1 MAKKWALALHGG
13 AGPIP
18 GNDYSLQEAH
28 LATLLKNGAER
39 LRDGE
44 AALDVVEVM
53 VQGLEESG
61 LYLAGKGAAPNL
73 DGAYELDA
81 AIMDGRNRTAGA
93 VGALQGYRN
102 PVSCARAVMEQ
113 TPNVLLIADGARKL
127 LAKSGLVMIDDP
139 DAYYDP
145 VDELTTQD
153 MINSTGTVGAV
164 ALDIYGDLSAATST
178 AGIRGKT
185 PGRLGDTPLPGA
197 GTWADERCAVS
208 CTGLGEYFT
217 RAAAAADVSARIRYA
232 GAGLEAAVQGA
243 LDDVR
248 MLGGQGGMIAVS
260 AEGDISALWNS
271 SGLKRAMADS
281 NGRFEVGTFG

>member
-28 LATLLKNGAER
+28 LATLLKNGATR
-39 LRDGE
+39 LQDGE

-93 VGALQGYRN
+93 VGALQGYLN
-102 PVSCARAVMEQ
+102 PVSCARAVMER

-127 LAKSGLVMIDDP
+127 LADSGLEVIEDP
-139 DAYYDP
+139 ASYYDP

-164 ALDIYGDLSAATST
+164 VLDIYGDLSAATST

-185 PGRLGDTPLPGA
+185 PGRLGDTPLIGS

-208 CTGLGEYFT
+208 CTGLGEYFI
-217 RAAAAADVSARIRYA
+217 RAAAAADVSARIRYG
-232 GAGLEAAVQGA
+232 GAKLEDAVQGA

-248 MLGGQGGMIAVS
+248 MLGGQGGMIA
-260 AEGDISALWNS
+260 ISASGEISMLWNS
-271 SGLKRAMADS
+271 SGLKRGMVDS

>member
-18 GNDYSLQEAH
+18 GNDYALQEAH

-39 LRDGE
+39 LRNGE
-44 AALDVVEVM
+44 ATLDVVEIM

-73 DGAYELDA
+73 DGDYELDA

-127 LAKSGLVMIDDP
+127 LASSGLAMIDDP
-139 DAYYDP
+139 ESYYDP

-153 MINSTGTVGAV
+153 MITSSGTVGAV

-185 PGRLGDTPLPGA
+185 PGRLGDTPLLGA

-208 CTGLGEYFT
+208 CTGLGEYFI
-217 RAAAAADVSARIRYA
+217 RAAAAADVSARIRYG
-232 GAGLEAAVQGA
+232 GASLETAVQGA

-248 MLGGQGGMIAVS
+248 MLGGQGGMIAIS
-260 AEGDISALWNS
+260 ATGEISALWNS

-281 NGRFEVGTFG
+281 TGRFEVGTF

>member
-81 AIMDGRNRTAGA
+81 AIMDGRNRTVGA

-127 LAKSGLVMIDDP
+127 LASSGLAVIDDP
-139 DAYYDP
+139 EAYYDP
-145 VDELTTQD
+145 VEEMTSQD
-153 MINSTGTVGAV
+153 MIKSTGTVGAV

-208 CTGLGEYFT
+208 CTGLGEYFI
-217 RAAAAADVSARIRYA
+217 RAAAAADVSARIRYG
-232 GAGLEAAVQGA
+232 GASLEAAVQGA

-260 AEGDISALWNS
+260 ANGDISALWNS

-281 NGRFEVGTFG
+281 NGRFEVGTFS

>member
-18 GNDYSLQEAH
+18 GHDYSLQEAH

-127 LAKSGLVMIDDP
+127 LANSGLEIIEDP
-139 DAYYDP
+139 EAYYDP
-145 VDELTTQD
+145 VEEMTSQD
-153 MINSTGTVGAV
+153 MITSTGTVGAV

-185 PGRLGDTPLPGA
+185 PGRLGDTPSSALAHGQTSAAPSPVRDWENTSSAPLRRQMCLPASAMAAPSWKLLSRAHWMMSACWGA
-197 GTWADERCAVS
+197 
-208 CTGLGEYFT
+208 
-217 RAAAAADVSARIRYA
+217 RAA
-232 GAGLEAAVQGA
+232 
-243 LDDVR
+243 
-248 MLGGQGGMIAVS
+248 
-260 AEGDISALWNS
+260 
-271 SGLKRAMADS
+271 
-281 NGRFEVGTFG
+281 

>member
-18 GNDYSLQEAH
+18 GHDYSLQEAH
-28 LATLLKNGAER
+28 LATLLKNGANR
-39 LRDGE
+39 LQDGE
-44 AALDVVEVM
+44 AALDVVEIM

-127 LAKSGLVMIDDP
+127 LANSGLEIIEDP
-139 DAYYDP
+139 EAYYDP
-145 VDELTTQD
+145 VEEMTSQD
-153 MINSTGTVGAV
+153 MIKSTGTVGAV

-185 PGRLGDTPLPGA
+185 PGRLGDTPLVGA

-208 CTGLGEYFT
+208 CTGLGEYFI
-217 RAAAAADVSARIRYA
+217 RAAAAADVSARIRYG
-232 GAGLEAAVQGA
+232 GAQLEAAVQGA
-243 LDDVR
+243 VDDVR

-260 AEGDISALWNS
+260 ANGDISALWNS

>member
-18 GNDYSLQEAH
+18 GNDYALQEAH

-39 LRDGE
+39 LRNGE
-44 AALDVVEVM
+44 AALDVVEIM

-73 DGAYELDA
+73 DGDYELDA

-127 LAKSGLVMIDDP
+127 LASSGLAMIDDP
-139 DAYYDP
+139 ESYYDP

-153 MINSTGTVGAV
+153 MITSSGTVGAV

-185 PGRLGDTPLPGA
+185 PGRLGDTPLLGA

-208 CTGLGEYFT
+208 CTGLGEYFI
-217 RAAAAADVSARIRYA
+217 RAAAAADVSARIRYG
-232 GAGLEAAVQGA
+232 GASLETAVQGA

-248 MLGGQGGMIAVS
+248 MLGGQGGMIAIS
-260 AEGDISALWNS
+260 ATGEISALWNS

-281 NGRFEVGTFG
+281 TGRFEVGTF

>member
-28 LATLLKNGAER
+28 LATLLQNGAER

-44 AALDVVEVM
+44 AALDVVEIM

-127 LAKSGLVMIDDP
+127 LANSGLDLIEDP
-139 DAYYDP
+139 EAYYDP

-153 MINSTGTVGAV
+153 MIRSTGTVGAV

-185 PGRLGDTPLPGA
+185 PGRLGDTPLIGA

-208 CTGLGEYFT
+208 CTGLGEYFI

-232 GAGLEAAVQGA
+232 GEALESAVQGA

-248 MLGGQGGMIAVS
+248 RLGGQGGMIAVS
-260 AEGDISALWNS
+260 ANGEISTLWNS

-281 NGRFEVGTFG
+281 TGRFEVGTFG

>member
-18 GNDYSLQEAH
+18 GHDYSLQEAH
-28 LATLLKNGAER
+28 LATLLKNGANR
-39 LRDGE
+39 LQDGE
-44 AALDVVEVM
+44 AALDVVEIM

-127 LAKSGLVMIDDP
+127 LANSGLEIIEDP
-139 DAYYDP
+139 EAYYDP
-145 VDELTTQD
+145 VEEMTSQD
-153 MINSTGTVGAV
+153 MIKSTGTVGAV

-185 PGRLGDTPLPGA
+185 PGRLGDTPLVGA

-208 CTGLGEYFT
+208 CTGLGEYFI
-217 RAAAAADVSARIRYA
+217 RAAAAADVSARIRYG
-232 GAGLEAAVQGA
+232 GAQLEAAVQGA

-260 AEGDISALWNS
+260 ANGDISALWNS

>member
-153 MINSTGTVGAV
+153 MINSTG
-164 ALDIYGDLSAATST
+164 
-178 AGIRGKT
+178 KT

-208 CTGLGEYFT
+208 CTGLGEYFI

>member
-18 GNDYSLQEAH
+18 GHDYSLQEAH
-28 LATLLKNGAER
+28 LATLLKNGANR
-39 LRDGE
+39 LQDGE
-44 AALDVVEVM
+44 AALDVVEIM

-127 LAKSGLVMIDDP
+127 LANSGLEIIEDP
-139 DAYYDP
+139 EAYYDP
-145 VDELTTQD
+145 VEEMTSQD
-153 MINSTGTVGAV
+153 MIKSTGTVGAV

-185 PGRLGDTPLPGA
+185 PGRLGDTPLVGA

-208 CTGLGEYFT
+208 CTGLGEYFI
-217 RAAAAADVSARIRYA
+217 RAAAAADVSARIRYG
-232 GAGLEAAVQGA
+232 GAQLDAAVQGA

-260 AEGDISALWNS
+260 ATGDISALWNS

>member
-1 MAKKWALALHGG
+1 
-13 AGPIP
+13 
-18 GNDYSLQEAH
+18 
-28 LATLLKNGAER
+28 
-39 LRDGE
+39 
-44 AALDVVEVM
+44 
-53 VQGLEESG
+53 
-61 LYLAGKGAAPNL
+61 
-73 DGAYELDA
+73 
-81 AIMDGRNRTAGA
+81 MDGRNRTAGA

-127 LAKSGLVMIDDP
+127 LANSGLEIIEDP
-139 DAYYDP
+139 EAYYDP
-145 VDELTTQD
+145 VEEMTSQD
-153 MINSTGTVGAV
+153 MIKSTGTVGAV

-185 PGRLGDTPLPGA
+185 PGRLGDTPLVGA

-208 CTGLGEYFT
+208 CTGLGEYFI
-217 RAAAAADVSARIRYA
+217 RAAAAADVSARIRYG
-232 GAGLEAAVQGA
+232 GAQLDAAVQGA

-260 AEGDISALWNS
+260 ATGDISALWNS

>member
-28 LATLLKNGAER
+28 LATLLKNGATR
-39 LRDGE
+39 LQDGE

-93 VGALQGYRN
+93 VGALQGYLN
-102 PVSCARAVMEQ
+102 PVSCARAVMER

-127 LAKSGLVMIDDP
+127 LADSGLEVIEDTGS
-139 DAYYDP
+139 YYDP

-185 PGRLGDTPLPGA
+185 PGRLGDTPLIGS

-208 CTGLGEYFT
+208 CTGLGEYFI
-217 RAAAAADVSARIRYA
+217 RAAAAADVSARIRYG
-232 GAGLEAAVQGA
+232 GAKLEDAVQGA

-248 MLGGQGGMIAVS
+248 MLGGQGGMIA
-260 AEGDISALWNS
+260 ISASGEISMLWNS
-271 SGLKRAMADS
+271 SGLKRGMVDS

>member
-39 LRDGE
+39 LRNGE
-44 AALDVVEVM
+44 AALDVVEIM

-73 DGAYELDA
+73 DGDYELDA

-127 LAKSGLVMIDDP
+127 LASSGLAMIDDP
-139 DAYYDP
+139 ESYYDP

-153 MINSTGTVGAV
+153 MITSSGTVGAV

-185 PGRLGDTPLPGA
+185 PGRLGDTPLLGA

-208 CTGLGEYFT
+208 CTGLGEYFI
-217 RAAAAADVSARIRYA
+217 RAAAAADVSARIRYG
-232 GAGLEAAVQGA
+232 GASLETAVQGA

-248 MLGGQGGMIAVS
+248 MLGGQGGMIAIS
-260 AEGDISALWNS
+260 ATGEISALWNS

-281 NGRFEVGTFG
+281 TGRFEVGTF